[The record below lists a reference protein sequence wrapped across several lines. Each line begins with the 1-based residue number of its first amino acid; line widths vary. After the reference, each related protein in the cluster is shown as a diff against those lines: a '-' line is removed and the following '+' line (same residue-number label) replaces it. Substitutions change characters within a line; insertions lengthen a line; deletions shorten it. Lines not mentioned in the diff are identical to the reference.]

1 MAADLQDFNGT
12 LAMLIDKKALI
23 AKLKTAKDQKRAR
36 QLESE
41 ETRGGGKAAQGH
53 RVVNEGKPSKD
64 RRFSLNEIEDFGS
77 SSLINTVARLS

>member
-12 LAMLIDKKALI
+12 LAI
-23 AKLKTAKDQKRAR
+23 KLKTAKDQKRAR

-53 RVVNEGKPSKD
+53 RVCQRWQAIEGQ
-64 RRFSLNEIEDFGS
+64 
-77 SSLINTVARLS
+77 TVLAQ